1 VRSPEAGLS
10 GPTPTGAA
18 AIAAQR
24 PLLWLV
30 AAAFFMQTLDST
42 IVNTAVPRIAADL
55 GVAPLALKTALTSY
69 VLTLAICI
77 PASPW
82 LADRFGTRR
91 VFGLSIVVFTLG
103 SLACGLAQSLPQLV
117 AARVL
122 QGVGGALLM
131 PVGRYVLVRNFDRGD
146 LITAMS
152 FVAIPGLLG
161 PALGPVIGGALSE
174 YAHWRWIFLVNLPM
188 GVLGWWLNRRAM
200 PDLRGARRPFDWPG
214 FVSFAVA
221 SAALLATAEFLA
233 ERRPGA
239 WILAA
244 AATGT
249 AALAWYVR
257 HGRRTAHPLVD
268 LDLLRIRSFRYA
280 LLGSIVARLG
290 IAGLPFL
297 FVLYLQV
304 GRGWAPLAAGLML
317 VPQALAM
324 IAMKPLVRP
333 VLERYGYR
341 RTLFVNTV
349 VVGLLLAGF
358 ALLDDGTGWPAMVA
372 LVFAYGLAM
381 SLQFTAMNTLA
392 FVDLPD
398 ASAGMGSSMTST
410 AQYLSM
416 SFGIALAS
424 IAMALWLGPAGAAAP
439 AGVYVDAFRGAVL
452 VLAGVTVAAA
462 FVFARLRHDRPCREP
477 VEAPET
483 AV

>member
-1 VRSPEAGLS
+1 
-10 GPTPTGAA
+10 
-18 AIAAQR
+18 
-24 PLLWLV
+24 
-30 AAAFFMQTLDST
+30 
-42 IVNTAVPRIAADL
+42 
-55 GVAPLALKTALTSY
+55 
-69 VLTLAICI
+69 
-77 PASPW
+77 
-82 LADRFGTRR
+82 
-91 VFGLSIVVFTLG
+91 
-103 SLACGLAQSLPQLV
+103 
-117 AARVL
+117 
-122 QGVGGALLM
+122 
-131 PVGRYVLVRNFDRGD
+131 
-146 LITAMS
+146 
-152 FVAIPGLLG
+152 
-161 PALGPVIGGALSE
+161 
-174 YAHWRWIFLVNLPM
+174 
-188 GVLGWWLNRRAM
+188 
-200 PDLRGARRPFDWPG
+200 
-214 FVSFAVA
+214 VA

-297 FVLYLQV
+297 LVLYLQV

-349 VVGLLLAGF
+349 AVGLLLAGF